1 LRQWRQAYPGRL
13 PYLWGNSWLWVQ
25 AIAVAP
31 RPRALAQRTISS
43 AIKNF
48 ARGETYAIA
57 DYEQAKCASGQDCES
72 VHVVSEITVPQ
83 RNKPLRSR
91 GSIANQSIRASAGR
105 TPAVSNERHICVQME
120 QAFSIGP
127 LEPSC
132 RSCHKS
138 DRCRA
143 PVSDITLAKGPGR
156 FVYAGATFL
165 SKISRLAAPV
175 V

>member
-48 ARGETYAIA
+48 ARGETDAIA

-91 GSIANQSIRASAGR
+91 GSIANQSIRASVGR

-127 LEPSC
+127 PEPSI
-132 RSCHKS
+132 RLLS
-138 DRCRA
+138 RA
-143 PVSDITLAKGPGR
+143 PVSDITLAKGPGS